1 MVTVEYEYSEGN
13 EDGMGRDILDPSEGT
28 MSWGS
33 KSAVEVDIGAA
44 VTLDLQDQ
52 GGGEDTFYLVF
63 ADYLDYITCIKN
75 VTFQPR
81 QK

>member
-1 MVTVEYEYSEGN
+1 
-13 EDGMGRDILDPSEGT
+13 